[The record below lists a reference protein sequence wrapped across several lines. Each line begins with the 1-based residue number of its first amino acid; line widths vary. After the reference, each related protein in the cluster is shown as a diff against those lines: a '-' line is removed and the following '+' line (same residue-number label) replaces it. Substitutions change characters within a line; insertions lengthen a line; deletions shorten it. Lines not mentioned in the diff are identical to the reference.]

1 VICQHSTP
9 ISEHANACRLGMYGG
24 YPSNGVCS
32 GCMGRGE
39 NTEEFASSAKSHE
52 QPVPTTP
59 RPSKLE
65 MGANLVRSLK
75 NWASGGFAI
84 ASADLVASRLSIC
97 QQCPEWDQAGFAG
110 TGKCTKCGC
119 SGAKLHM
126 ATSKCPIDKWGPV
139 TPSVE

>member
-1 VICQHSTP
+1 MICQHSTP

-24 YPSNGVCS
+24 HPSNGVCR
-32 GCMGRGE
+32 GCVERGE
-39 NTEEFASSAKSHE
+39 NTPEFAAAQLASPPPSLPQMAASFAGSMVGWAK
-52 QPVPTTP
+52 
-59 RPSKLE
+59 
-65 MGANLVRSLK
+65 
-75 NWASGGFAI
+75 GGFQVTDEETLAERLAI
-84 ASADLVASRLSIC
+84 CAA
-97 QQCPEWDQAGFAG
+97 CPEWDRDGFMG